1 MLRGRFCDEI
11 AAWWRRRF
19 KNCAQCSKETIFHTY
34 RLCTNIYFLWT
45 MCFRVGHKLDSES
58 ADLENVFTIFI
69 FCMFLNK
76 LIHTKITSLYHER
89 KIFDL
94 RFGKPHFNALV
105 QSVIICIKN
114 CVLFSLHYGTHTAEC
129 FLSKRKNTHTR
140 CYWFLRFTT
149 WLPIETLI

>member
-1 MLRGRFCDEI
+1 
-11 AAWWRRRF
+11 
-19 KNCAQCSKETIFHTY
+19 
-34 RLCTNIYFLWT
+34 

-76 LIHTKITSLYHER
+76 PIHTKITSLYHER

-105 QSVIICIKN
+105 QSVIICIKI
-114 CVLFSLHYGTHTAEC
+114 VFYSVSTTAHTQQSTITLQKEKKT
-129 FLSKRKNTHTR
+129 LSPDATDI
-140 CYWFLRFTT
+140 LSFTT
-149 WLPIETLI
+149 